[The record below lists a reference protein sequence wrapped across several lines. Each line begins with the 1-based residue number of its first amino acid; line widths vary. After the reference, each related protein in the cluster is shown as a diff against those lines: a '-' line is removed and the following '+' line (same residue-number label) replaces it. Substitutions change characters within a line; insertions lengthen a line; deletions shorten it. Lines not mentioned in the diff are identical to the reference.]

1 MLEMIAAFEAASGK
15 PVPFEIAPRRAG
27 DIASCYASVEHSAQQ
42 LQWRA
47 KLDLKAMCETSWRFQ
62 QRAKL

>member
-1 MLEMIAAFEAASGK
+1 MIAAFEAASGK

-27 DIASCYASVEHSAQQ
+27 DIASCYASVEHAAQQ

-47 KLDLKAMCETSWRFQ
+47 KLDLKVMCETSWRFQ
-62 QRAKL
+62 QRATL